1 MALSGGVVR
10 AAGGVISRRDPS
22 GETLVLLVYRAGG
35 QRDWAFPKGKAEPGE
50 TDRACALRE
59 VWEETNLR
67 CELGAELPSVSYF
80 DRRGRAKIVRYW
92 AMTVVQGEAEP
103 KNEIAAVR
111 WLPLD
116 TAMSRLTYQR
126 DREVLSAFMS
136 HLAPPP
142 PEPTAVDAI
151 T

>member
-22 GETLVLLVYRAGG
+22 GEIEVLLVYRAGG
-35 QRDWAFPKGKAEPGE
+35 QRDWAFPKGKADPGE
-50 TDRACALRE
+50 ADRACALRE
-59 VWEETNLR
+59 VWEETSLR
-67 CELGAELPSVSYF
+67 CELGPELPSVSYF

-92 AMTVVQGEAEP
+92 AMTVVQGEAQP

-126 DREVLSAFMS
+126 DRELLAAFVVQLMS
-136 HLAPPP
+136 PAR
-142 PEPTAVDAI
+142 
-151 T
+151 

>member
-22 GETLVLLVYRAGG
+22 GDTEVLLVYRAGG
-35 QRDWAFPKGKAEPGE
+35 RRDWAFPKGKAEPRE
-50 TDRACALRE
+50 TYRACALRE

-67 CELGAELPSVSYF
+67 CALGAELPPVTYI
-80 DRRGRAKIVRYW
+80 DRRGRTKIVRYW
-92 AMTVVQGEAEP
+92 AMTVVQGEAQP

-126 DREVLSAFMS
+126 DREVFASFLVQLLSPAG
-136 HLAPPP
+136 
-142 PEPTAVDAI
+142 
-151 T
+151 

>member
-10 AAGGVISRRDPS
+10 VAGGVISRRDPS
-22 GETLVLLVYRAGG
+22 GETEVLLVYRAGS

-59 VWEETNLR
+59 VWEETSLR
-67 CELGAELPSVSYF
+67 CEVGAELPPVTYV
-80 DRRGRAKIVRYW
+80 DRRGRTKIVRYW
-92 AMTVVQGEAEP
+92 AMTVVRGEAQP

-126 DREVLSAFMS
+126 DRELLASFVVQLMS
-136 HLAPPP
+136 PAGM
-142 PEPTAVDAI
+142 
-151 T
+151 

>member
-10 AAGGVISRRDPS
+10 AAGGVVSRRDPR
-22 GETLVLLVYRAGG
+22 GDIEVLLVYRAGS

-67 CELGAELPSVSYF
+67 CELGPELPSVSYL
-80 DRRGRAKIVRYW
+80 DRRGRTKILRYW
-92 AMTVVQGEAEP
+92 AMTVVQGEAQP
-103 KNEIAAVR
+103 RNEIAAVR

-126 DREVLSAFMS
+126 DRELLASFVVQLLSPAG
-136 HLAPPP
+136 
-142 PEPTAVDAI
+142 
-151 T
+151 

>member
-1 MALSGGVVR
+1 
-10 AAGGVISRRDPS
+10 
-22 GETLVLLVYRAGG
+22 
-35 QRDWAFPKGKAEPGE
+35 
-50 TDRACALRE
+50 

-67 CELGAELPSVSYF
+67 CELGTELPAVSYI
-80 DRRGRAKIVRYW
+80 DRRGRTKIVRYW

-126 DREVLSAFMS
+126 DRELLASFVAQLMS
-136 HLAPPP
+136 PAG
-142 PEPTAVDAI
+142 
-151 T
+151 

>member
-10 AAGGVISRRDPS
+10 AAGGVVSRRDP
-22 GETLVLLVYRAGG
+22 GGDIEVLLVYRAGSR
-35 QRDWAFPKGKAEPGE
+35 RDWAFPKGKAEPGE

-67 CELGAELPSVSYF
+67 CELGPELPSVSYLG
-80 DRRGRAKIVRYW
+80 RRGRTKILRYW
-92 AMTVVQGEAEP
+92 AMTVVQGEAQP
-103 KNEIAAVR
+103 RNEIAAVR

-126 DREVLSAFMS
+126 DRELLASFVVQLLSPAG
-136 HLAPPP
+136 
-142 PEPTAVDAI
+142 
-151 T
+151 